1 MEKSV
6 MLTSHPVTIGKPL
19 IMMKKISKIALEIG
33 DRAGEGGAYGNFG
46 IAQQSLGEYRK
57 AIEYH

>member
-1 MEKSV
+1 MVKSV

-46 IAQQSLGEYRK
+46 IA
-57 AIEYH
+57 